1 MFRFCFMDP
10 VNGFIELDLVKTFQD
25 GWTIDPIRKPLRVR
39 YSFIII
45 IIIPHNY
52 NIILSFWCWH
62 IFLQIKKRD
71 ADLFGTVE
79 LPIPPTCRVTI
90 WSKVSQDTEE
100 YLSYTVPL
108 IGIHS
113 DDVDEICI
121 QRFLETSNTS
131 GIYYII

>member
-1 MFRFCFMDP
+1 M
-10 VNGFIELDLVKTFQD
+10 
-25 GWTIDPIRKPLRVR
+25 
-39 YSFIII
+39 
-45 IIIPHNY
+45 
-52 NIILSFWCWH
+52 ILSLLLLVLHTC
-62 IFLQIKKRD
+62 IFLQIRKRD

-113 DDVDEICI
+113 DVNEICI
-121 QRFLETSNTS
+121 QRFSNTS
-131 GIYYII
+131 GTLYYMINVISYMCICIIESSSSQDSDTPHNAHTG

>member
-1 MFRFCFMDP
+1 MYYNM
-10 VNGFIELDLVKTFQD
+10 VLV
-25 GWTIDPIRKPLRVR
+25 L
-39 YSFIII
+39 
-45 IIIPHNY
+45 
-52 NIILSFWCWH
+52 LH

-121 QRFLETSNTS
+121 QRFLETSNSS
-131 GIYYII
+131 GIYII

>member
-1 MFRFCFMDP
+1 M
-10 VNGFIELDLVKTFQD
+10 
-25 GWTIDPIRKPLRVR
+25 
-39 YSFIII
+39 
-45 IIIPHNY
+45 
-52 NIILSFWCWH
+52 ILSLLLLVLH

-79 LPIPPTCRVTI
+79 LSIPPTCRVTI

-108 IGIHS
+108 IGIYS

-121 QRFLETSNTS
+121 QRFVETSNTS
-131 GIYYII
+131 GILYCTITVIMIIYFFILIESSGHPTAQSKASATPYHTIIDTPHIG

>member
-1 MFRFCFMDP
+1 M
-10 VNGFIELDLVKTFQD
+10 
-25 GWTIDPIRKPLRVR
+25 
-39 YSFIII
+39 
-45 IIIPHNY
+45 
-52 NIILSFWCWH
+52 ILSFWCCYYC
-62 IFLQIKKRD
+62 IFFLQIKKRD

-121 QRFLETSNTS
+121 QRFLETNNPS
-131 GIYYII
+131 GMLSYMITVIIFNVCTDRIFNSFNNSIKGQ

>member
-1 MFRFCFMDP
+1 M
-10 VNGFIELDLVKTFQD
+10 LV
-25 GWTIDPIRKPLRVR
+25 L
-39 YSFIII
+39 
-45 IIIPHNY
+45 
-52 NIILSFWCWH
+52 LH
-62 IFLQIKKRD
+62 IFLQIKKRN

-108 IGIHS
+108 TGIYS

-121 QRFLETSNTS
+121 QRFLETSNSS
-131 GIYYII
+131 GMLYYMIHKFYNMYQ

>member
-1 MFRFCFMDP
+1 M
-10 VNGFIELDLVKTFQD
+10 LV
-25 GWTIDPIRKPLRVR
+25 L
-39 YSFIII
+39 
-45 IIIPHNY
+45 
-52 NIILSFWCWH
+52 LH

-121 QRFLETSNTS
+121 QRFLETSNSS
-131 GIYYII
+131 GIYIITYIYNDCYNNCTDRIFYSSKSSITG